1 MTDENSFIDHLR
13 KFNDKNWIEVY
24 FDLIAEVIDTT
35 GLRSDDPRIVT
46 SVVRSD
52 AYFPVTINNRYVL
65 ASSKHYDNA
74 FIICQREFHNRED
87 LHSGVSYYFNQLP
100 GERANNDVPP
110 ILVIID
116 KNLIIEPELRS
127 SIYGWRRTLII
138 EANRAKGSPYK
149 KYHNPYVYKAAKNK
163 DYRANIFGLVF
174 N

>member
-1 MTDENSFIDHLR
+1 MHNTYMTDENSFIDHLR

-87 LHSGVSYYFNQLP
+87 LHSGVSYYFRESEMLNHP
-100 GERANNDVPP
+100 KRGSGAMVRNHFPRRGSRIRRRSRAA
-110 ILVIID
+110 IASW
-116 KNLIIEPELRS
+116 LRVTPV
-127 SIYGWRRTLII
+127 R
-138 EANRAKGSPYK
+138 
-149 KYHNPYVYKAAKNK
+149 
-163 DYRANIFGLVF
+163 
-174 N
+174 